1 MYEYILGVLTSY
13 ADGFPV
19 QAEDPIRQVRGGG
32 VPVPM
37 ALVPSVLGGM
47 ICSYSFTSVACKP
60 YLHEG
65 GRPACLVCD
74 REEVVIGPANEVY
87 DWMNFIK
94 QRCAAMVLLV
104 SGPMLELG
112 SRKGGCTR
120 GVVLGTSQYRVRWS
134 GKTGP
139 TTPLEKGQLGLVRR
153 RKDTNNQPRIRGNR
167 MKLESCSEKEMKIFA

>member
-1 MYEYILGVLTSY
+1 MYKYILGVLTSY
-13 ADGFPV
+13 AECSPV
-19 QAEDPIRQVRGGG
+19 QGEDPIRKVRGGG

-120 GVVLGTSQYRVRWS
+120 GVVLGTSQYRVRRFAS
-134 GKTGP
+134 CKGGQMPVTSVTP
-139 TTPLEKGQLGLVRR
+139 TLCMTKSQ
-153 RKDTNNQPRIRGNR
+153 
-167 MKLESCSEKEMKIFA
+167 